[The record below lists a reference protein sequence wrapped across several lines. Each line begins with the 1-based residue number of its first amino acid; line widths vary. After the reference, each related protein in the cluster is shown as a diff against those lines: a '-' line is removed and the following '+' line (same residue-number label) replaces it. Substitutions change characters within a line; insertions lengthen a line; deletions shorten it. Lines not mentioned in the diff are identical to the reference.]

1 MYPPAAVVVHSEWVC
16 GTVCRRSPLPWRWWV
31 GCICGWLTRSR
42 RSTNS
47 CISTVWLKTFTLL
60 KFSYFFTT
68 ENFKQKF
75 YTPFTCSY
83 LYVQLPTFIKLS
95 LTLTKLAS
103 SNFFYILLKMLKI
116 TYHCNGLTD
125 RHKISMPMQSLS
137 LKCMAVKNFSF
148 KNPRDGPQPTS
159 SKLKYCDISWWCRM
173 GLSSQMAEVGHT
185 VAEIWRF
192 FAFFEWNVKSR

>member
-103 SNFFYILLKMLKI
+103 SNFFTFYLKCWKSHI
-116 TYHCNGLTD
+116 TATVWPIATKLACPCKAYLWSAWLS
-125 RHKISMPMQSLS
+125 KISVSKIRETDPSRHLQNWNIAISHDDAEWVSQAKWQRLVIP
-137 LKCMAVKNFSF
+137 LQRYGDFSRF
-148 KNPRDGPQPTS
+148 S
-159 SKLKYCDISWWCRM
+159 SEM
-173 GLSSQMAEVGHT
+173 
-185 VAEIWRF
+185 
-192 FAFFEWNVKSR
+192 